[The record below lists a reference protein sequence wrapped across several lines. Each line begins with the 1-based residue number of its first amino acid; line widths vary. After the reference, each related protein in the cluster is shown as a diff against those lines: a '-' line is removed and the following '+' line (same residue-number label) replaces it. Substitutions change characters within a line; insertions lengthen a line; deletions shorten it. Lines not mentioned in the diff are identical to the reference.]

1 MKKALFAVAAVALL
15 TVVAQAGEI
24 KLHEWPCEPVPQEL
38 MSIPVYMDIGYWIRI
53 KDQGKKLIYMHQDA
67 IHVYSGCTGDAKSGG
82 DSKITVET
90 NTAMR
95 FSCEFVPVKV
105 DGSNLV
111 PADQDNDAGKGYD
124 CWVDPSEVAA
134 GNTVVTVCARIRGA
148 NLSKIPGGSK
158 KVHVADV
165 KLKVRPVSVP

>member
-15 TVVAQAGEI
+15 AVVAQAGEI

-38 MSIPVYMDIGYWIRI
+38 MTIPVYMDIGYWIRI
-53 KDQGKKLIYMHQDA
+53 KDQGKKLIYMHQDSV
-67 IHVYSGCTGDAKSGG
+67 HVYSGCTGDAKSGG

-95 FSCEFVPVKV
+95 FSCDIIPVQKDGVNVVPL
-105 DGSNLV
+105 DTSIG
-111 PADQDNDAGKGYD
+111 DRGYD
-124 CWVDPSEVAA
+124 CWVDPTEVGI
-134 GNTVVTVCARIRGA
+134 GNTVVAVCARIRGA
-148 NLSKIPGGSK
+148 DLSKVPGGNK

-165 KLKVRPVSVP
+165 KLKVRPISIP